1 MKNGLLV
8 EKILF
13 YFLLLISSGVLYV
26 LMTKKNTFTPE
37 NALIILLSFFW
48 ILFEYKI
55 MKRALKKAFHL
66 TKGLFH
72 LSSKGKLR
80 KV

>member
-13 YFLLLISSGVLYV
+13 TFLLLVSSGVLYV
-26 LMTKKNTFTPE
+26 LLTKKNTFTPE
-37 NALIILLSFFW
+37 NALLIILSFFW

-55 MKRALKKAFHL
+55 MKKALIKAFHL
-66 TKGLFH
+66 TRGLFH
-72 LSSKGKLR
+72 ISSKGKLH